1 MSARQSLLVYRPRCS
16 ARLTF
21 RLANLADGIK
31 AVADWAGKRTD
42 MASRIEDYAMIGDLG
57 SAALVSRD
65 GSIDWLCWP
74 RFDSDA
80 CFAALLGTPEHGRW
94 RIAPKNSATRVTRRY
109 RPNTLI
115 LETRFE
121 TDEGVATLID
131 FMPPRRQHAHL
142 IRIVKGERGKVAF
155 HSELILRFAN
165 GAIVPWVT
173 RVDDTTIRGIA
184 GPDMAVLR
192 SLARMRGENF
202 KTVGHFTVARGE
214 ELPFVLSFTRSHENL
229 PEPIDVFDCLRA
241 SEQFWTEWAGRN
253 KIQGPWDEAVTRS
266 LIVLKSLTYAPT
278 GGMAAAPTTSLPEYI
293 GGPRNWDYRYCWL
306 RDATLTLLALMN
318 AGYYDEAQAW
328 REWLLRAAA
337 GSPRQIQ
344 IMYGMRGER
353 RLTEWEVPWLPGYEN
368 SKPVRIGNAAH
379 KQLQID
385 IFGEVMDALHQARQG
400 GLGSNE
406 AGWAM
411 QREFLLHLASI
422 WHEPD
427 EGLWE
432 VRSGREHF
440 THSKA
445 MAWLAF
451 DRAIRS
457 AERFNLPGPVEEW
470 RKIRERIHTDVCS
483 RGFDSEL
490 GSFVRAYGSK
500 ELDASL
506 LLLPAIGFLPPN
518 DPRIISTVEAIERRL
533 MVKGLVLRYDSATAS
548 DGLPAG
554 EGVFLACSFWLADAY
569 LMLGRDGDALR
580 LFNHLLSLRNDVGL
594 LSEQYEPRTR
604 RLVGNFPQAFSHL
617 ALVNTASNLAH
628 HQKPAEQRSQ
638 RKLVTS

>member
-1 MSARQSLLVYRPRCS
+1 MVYRPRCS

-229 PEPIDVFDCLRA
+229 PEPIDVFAYLKA